1 MPGTMVW
8 FNAAKDVGVL
18 RMALGER
25 VDVPGSAFLP
35 GEKPVG
41 RCSGRAVEFERSE
54 GAVTRVAFVPEP
66 SPRRARRRRH
76 H

>member
-1 MPGTMVW
+1 MVW

-54 GAVTRVAFVPEP
+54 GAVARVAFVPEP
-66 SPRRARRRRH
+66 NPRRARRRRH
-76 H
+76 N

>member
-1 MPGTMVW
+1 MVW
-8 FNAAKDVGVL
+8 FNAVKDVGVL

-25 VDVPGSAFLP
+25 IDVPGSAFLP

-41 RCSGRAVEFERSE
+41 RCSGRAVEFETSE

-66 SPRRARRRRH
+66 NPRRARRRRH